1 MSAQPAELSPEQ
13 LSAQAD
19 FTRLADPF
27 RRELLAH
34 CYGIL
39 GSVDEAEDLVQE
51 TYLRAWRSFGRFEGR
66 SSIRTW
72 LYRIATNACLTAVEQ
87 RNRRPMPTGL
97 GAPCEDPDQLPPA
110 QPEIPWLTP
119 LPDTLLVDPAAIV
132 NSRQTIRLAMAAAL
146 QHLPPR
152 QRAVLLLRDVF
163 EWRAGEVAELLGTT
177 TAAVNSMLQRARA
190 QLGEVPADDQ
200 IAEPARRDQRELLDR
215 WAAAMEAAD
224 VGALMRLLAEDAI
237 WEMPPFT
244 AWFSGRDAIGRLIES
259 QCPAGPGD
267 TLMVPTRANGQP
279 AFAFYL
285 RDDGTVHR
293 AYAMHVLSLGG
304 GEVRR
309 VSVFFSP
316 ELFESFG
323 LPMEYAA

>member
-1 MSAQPAELSPEQ
+1 MADREG
-13 LSAQAD
+13 D

-51 TYLRAWRSFGRFEGR
+51 TYLRAWRSYEQFEGR

-97 GAPCEDPDQLPPA
+97 GGPCEDPERLPPA
-110 QPEIPWLTP
+110 QPEIPWLQP
-119 LPDTLLVDPAAIV
+119 LPDALLRPEYVDPAAIV
-132 NSRQTIRLAMAAAL
+132 HSRQTVRLAMAAAL

-163 EWRAGEVAELLGTT
+163 EWRANEVAELLNTT

-190 QLGEVPADDQ
+190 QLGEVSADDDYT
-200 IAEPARRDQRELLDR
+200 EPARRDQRELLDR
-215 WAAAMEAAD
+215 WAAAMETAD
-224 VGALMRLLAEDAI
+224 VAALMRLLEEDAV
-237 WEMPPFT
+237 WEMPPFA
-244 AWFSGRDAIGRLIES
+244 AWFSGRAAIGRLIAS

-285 RDDGTVHR
+285 RQDARVHR
-293 AYAMHVLSLGG
+293 AYSMHVLSLKGG
-304 GEVRR
+304 YVHR

-316 ELFESFG
+316 ELFGSFG
-323 LPMEYAA
+323 LPMEYAAAG